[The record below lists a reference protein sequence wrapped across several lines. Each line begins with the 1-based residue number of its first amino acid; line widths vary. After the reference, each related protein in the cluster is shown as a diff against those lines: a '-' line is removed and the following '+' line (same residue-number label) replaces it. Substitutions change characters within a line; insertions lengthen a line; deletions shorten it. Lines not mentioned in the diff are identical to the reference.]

1 MRSDDAMPHNCR
13 RLSAN
18 IPYFISHI
26 HDNDIVE
33 GRSASNINS
42 RQDRSGID
50 NLLVH
55 SIWLWG
61 LIVESGEEERK
72 SRLARQQRECFSVG
86 RKNSLRL

>member
-1 MRSDDAMPHNCR
+1 MVSC
-13 RLSAN
+13 
-18 IPYFISHI
+18 HI

-72 SRLARQQRECFSVG
+72 SRIGAAAKGVFGQTEVS
-86 RKNSLRL
+86 